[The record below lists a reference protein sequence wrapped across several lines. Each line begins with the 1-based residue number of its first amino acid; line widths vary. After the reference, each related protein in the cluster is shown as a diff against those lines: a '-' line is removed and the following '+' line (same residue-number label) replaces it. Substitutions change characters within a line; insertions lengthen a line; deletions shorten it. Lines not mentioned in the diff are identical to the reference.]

1 MIVQGMIV
9 EERDYRIKAGRTAE
23 FVALYEEH
31 GLPIQ
36 LELLG
41 TFHGYFI
48 SEVGELNHV
57 VALWSYQS
65 LDDRQARRDRMMAD
79 PRWKDY
85 LKRVDGLID
94 TQQNRFLRPTRFS
107 PIR

>member
-1 MIVQGMIV
+1 MIV
-9 EERDYRIKAGRTAE
+9 EERDYRIKAGSLAD
-23 FVALYEEH
+23 FVALYEEF

-36 LELLG
+36 IELLG
-41 TFHGYFI
+41 TFHGYFT

-65 LDDRQARRDRMMAD
+65 LDDRQVRRDRMMAD
-79 PRWKDY
+79 PRWSAY
-85 LKRVDGLID
+85 LSKVKGLVEV
-94 TQQNRFLRPTRFS
+94 QNNRFLRPTRFS